1 MLEKWKKCVGKGKIC
16 GALLTGLSKTFD
28 CLDLKLLT
36 AKLNAYSFNLPALRL
51 ICDYLSNRKQRIK
64 TENNYSTLMEIVFGV
79 TQGSILRPLLF
90 NIFMADLFF
99 IMSNIDIA
107 SYADDNTPYIA
118 ADNIDDLI
126 KSLEEA
132 YTALFQRFDINLLK
146 NNPGECHLLT
156 SSNENTRVKIGKYE
170 IENSECEKLL
180 GVRLDWKSSGK
191 WKKSLP

>member
-16 GALLTGLSKTFD
+16 GALLTGLSKAFD

-64 TENNYSTLMEIVFGV
+64 TENTYSTLMEMVFGV

-118 ADNIDDLI
+118 ADRVHCLI
-126 KSLEEA
+126 P
-132 YTALFQRFDINLLK
+132 T
-146 NNPGECHLLT
+146 
-156 SSNENTRVKIGKYE
+156 V
-170 IENSECEKLL
+170 
-180 GVRLDWKSSGK
+180 
-191 WKKSLP
+191 